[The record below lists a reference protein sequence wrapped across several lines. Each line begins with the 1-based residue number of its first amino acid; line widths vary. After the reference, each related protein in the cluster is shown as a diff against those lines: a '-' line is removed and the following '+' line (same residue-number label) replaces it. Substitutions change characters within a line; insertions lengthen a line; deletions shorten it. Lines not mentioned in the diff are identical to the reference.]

1 MRDLIQY
8 KRTKLQLIQKQ
19 ISNYHY
25 ESILTVTKRFIDLYE
40 NNNPAELYEILSLD
54 VKYIVPDSWDELFNP
69 TGFDHDLLGI
79 SKVAKK
85 ISSSIWLNKEW
96 IKDSIPYYEFGHLD
110 LPHGLYPCAKQT
122 KRCRIP
128 VLDILIFETNQGKK
142 ISQIERYSFHQKE
155 LQKIFVAEKR
165 GVSYAKH

>member
-1 MRDLIQY
+1 MRNLI
-8 KRTKLQLIQKQ
+8 KDERTKPQLMQKQ
-19 ISNYHY
+19 ISSCGY
-25 ESILTVTKRFIDLYE
+25 ETILTVTKRFIHLFE
-40 NNNPAELYEILSLD
+40 SNNPRELFEILSLD
-54 VKYIVPDSWDELFNP
+54 VNYNVPDSRHELFNP

-79 SKVAKK
+79 CKVAKK

-128 VLDILIFETNQGKK
+128 ILDILIFETNYERK
-142 ISQIERYSFHQKE
+142 ISQIERYSFHEKG
-155 LQKIFVAEKR
+155 LSKIFLPEKR

>member
-1 MRDLIQY
+1 MQNLIQY
-8 KRTKLQLIQKQ
+8 QRSKTQLMQKQ
-19 ISNYHY
+19 ISTSSY
-25 ESILTVTKRFIDLYE
+25 ESILAVTKRFIHLFE
-40 NNNPAELYEILSLD
+40 SNNPRELYEILSFD
-54 VKYIVPDSWDELFNP
+54 VNYIVPDSWHELFNP

-79 SKVAKK
+79 DKVAKK
-85 ISSSIWLNKEW
+85 ISSGIWLNKEW
-96 IKDSIPYYEFGHLD
+96 IKDSIPYYEIGHLD

-128 VLDILIFETNQGKK
+128 VLDILIFETNQEKK
-142 ISQIERYSFHQKE
+142 ISQIERYSFHEKE

>member
-1 MRDLIQY
+1 MRNLIQF
-8 KRTKLQLIQKQ
+8 KRSKPQLMQKQ
-19 ISNYHY
+19 ISSYDY
-25 ESILTVTKRFIDLYE
+25 ESILTITKRFIHLFE
-40 NNNPAELYEILSLD
+40 SNNPDELYEILSLD
-54 VKYIVPDSWDELFNP
+54 VIYIVPDSWHELFNP

-79 SKVAKK
+79 GKVAKK

-110 LPHGLYPCAKQT
+110 LPHGLYPCVKKT

-128 VLDILIFETNQGKK
+128 VLEILIFETNQENK
-142 ISQIERYSFHQKE
+142 ISQIERYSFHEKE

>member
-8 KRTKLQLIQKQ
+8 ERTKLQLMQKQ
-19 ISNYHY
+19 ISSYSY
-25 ESILTVTKRFIDLYE
+25 ESILTVTKRFIHLFE
-40 NNNPAELYEILSLD
+40 NNNPRELYEILSLD
-54 VKYIVPDSWDELFNP
+54 VNYNVPDSWHEFFNP
-69 TGFDHDLLGI
+69 NGFGYNKSGI
-79 SKVAKK
+79 GKVAKK

-128 VLDILIFETNQGKK
+128 VLDILIFETNQERK
-142 ISQIERYSFHQKE
+142 ISQIERYSFHEKE
-155 LQKIFVAEKR
+155 LKKIFVPEKK
-165 GVSYAKH
+165 GASYAKH

>member
-96 IKDSIPYYEFGHLD
+96 IKDSIPYFEFGPKRVKGVLLALFACNLLVFGQAQK
-110 LPHGLYPCAKQT
+110 LPLNT
-122 KRCRIP
+122 
-128 VLDILIFETNQGKK
+128 
-142 ISQIERYSFHQKE
+142 HQ
-155 LQKIFVAEKR
+155 
-165 GVSYAKH
+165 

>member
-8 KRTKLQLIQKQ
+8 KRSKPQLMQKQ
-19 ISNYHY
+19 ISSYSY

-40 NNNPAELYEILSLD
+40 SNNPAELYEILSSD
-54 VKYIVPDSWDELFNP
+54 VNYIVPDSWDEVLNP
-69 TGFDHDLLGI
+69 TGFNYNKSGI
-79 SKVAKK
+79 GNVAKK

-96 IKDSIPYYEFGHLD
+96 IKDSIPMYELGYLN
-110 LPHGLYPCAKQT
+110 LPDGLYPCAKQT

-128 VLDILIFETNQGKK
+128 VLDILLFETNQEKK
-142 ISQIERYSFHQKE
+142 ISQIERYSFHEKE

>member
-1 MRDLIQY
+1 MRDLIQF
-8 KRTKLQLIQKQ
+8 KRSKPRLMQKQ
-19 ISNYHY
+19 ISSYSY

-40 NNNPAELYEILSLD
+40 NNNTTELYEILSLD
-54 VKYIVPDSWDELFNP
+54 VDYIVPDSWDKVLNP
-69 TGFDHDLLGI
+69 SGFDYNNSGI
-79 SKVAKK
+79 GKVAKK

-96 IKDSIPYYEFGHLD
+96 IKDSIPRYELGHLN
-110 LPHGLYPCAKQT
+110 LPDGLYPCAKET

-128 VLDILIFETNQGKK
+128 VLDILIFETNQERK
-142 ISQIERYSFHQKE
+142 ISQIERYSFHEKE

>member
-54 VKYIVPDSWDELFNP
+54 GVIGVKTLRLFQNTSELAGQSN
-69 TGFDHDLLGI
+69 
-79 SKVAKK
+79 
-85 ISSSIWLNKEW
+85 
-96 IKDSIPYYEFGHLD
+96 
-110 LPHGLYPCAKQT
+110 
-122 KRCRIP
+122 
-128 VLDILIFETNQGKK
+128 
-142 ISQIERYSFHQKE
+142 ISQRQLSYFNGDGTIDSVNGTPGYGFKYDFNAATVDDIVRPSATAAVFE
-155 LQKIFVAEKR
+155 LRDPNNDIYGRVI
-165 GVSYAKH
+165 

>member
-1 MRDLIQY
+1 MRNLIQY

-54 VKYIVPDSWDELFNP
+54 VNYIVPDSWHELFNP
-69 TGFDHDLLGI
+69 TGFDRDLLGI
-79 SKVAKK
+79 GKVAKK

-96 IKDSIPYYEFGHLD
+96 IKDLIPYYEFGHLD
-110 LPHGLYPCAKQT
+110 LPYGLYPCVKQT

-128 VLDILIFETNQGKK
+128 ILHILIFETAQ
-142 ISQIERYSFHQKE
+142 
-155 LQKIFVAEKR
+155 
-165 GVSYAKH
+165 

>member
-8 KRTKLQLIQKQ
+8 KRSKPQLMQKQ
-19 ISNYHY
+19 ISSYSY

-40 NNNPAELYEILSLD
+40 NNNTAELYEILSLD
-54 VKYIVPDSWDELFNP
+54 VKYIVPDSWDKVLNP
-69 TGFDHDLLGI
+69 SGFDYDKSGI
-79 SKVAKK
+79 GKVAKK

-128 VLDILIFETNQGKK
+128 VLDILILETNQEKK
-142 ISQIERYSFHQKE
+142 ISQIERYSFHEKI
-155 LQKIFVAEKR
+155 LNKIFLNEKR

>member
-1 MRDLIQY
+1 MRNLIQY
-8 KRTKLQLIQKQ
+8 QRSKPQLMQKQ
-19 ISNYHY
+19 ISTSSY
-25 ESILTVTKRFIDLYE
+25 ESILTATKRFIHLFE
-40 NNNPAELYEILSLD
+40 SNNPRELYEILSLD
-54 VKYIVPDSWDELFNP
+54 VNYNVPDSWHELFNP

-79 SKVAKK
+79 GKVAKK

-96 IKDSIPYYEFGHLD
+96 IKDSIPYYEFGHLE
-110 LPHGLYPCAKQT
+110 LPHGLYPCVKQT

-128 VLDILIFETNQGKK
+128 VLDILIFETNQEKK
-142 ISQIERYSFHQKE
+142 ISQIERYSFHEKE

>member
-1 MRDLIQY
+1 M
-8 KRTKLQLIQKQ
+8 QKQ
-19 ISNYHY
+19 ISSYHY

-54 VKYIVPDSWDELFNP
+54 VNYIVPDSCDEVLNP
-69 TGFDHDLLGI
+69 TGFDYNKSGI
-79 SKVAKK
+79 GKVAKK

-110 LPHGLYPCAKQT
+110 LPNGHYPCAKQT

-128 VLDILIFETNQGKK
+128 VLDILIFETNQERK
-142 ISQIERYSFHQKE
+142 ISQIERYSFHEKE

>member
-1 MRDLIQY
+1 M
-8 KRTKLQLIQKQ
+8 
-19 ISNYHY
+19 
-25 ESILTVTKRFIDLYE
+25 
-40 NNNPAELYEILSLD
+40 
-54 VKYIVPDSWDELFNP
+54 KYIVPDSWHELFNP

-142 ISQIERYSFHQKE
+142 ISQIERYSFHEKE

>member
-1 MRDLIQY
+1 M
-8 KRTKLQLIQKQ
+8 KSKLAA
-19 ISNYHY
+19 
-25 ESILTVTKRFIDLYE
+25 
-40 NNNPAELYEILSLD
+40 P
-54 VKYIVPDSWDELFNP
+54 
-69 TGFDHDLLGI
+69 G
-79 SKVAKK
+79 KVAKK

-128 VLDILIFETNQGKK
+128 VLDILLFETNQEKK